1 MNTIDF
7 NYKIGQHVYII
18 GELFGNGGCMC
29 GYGTITEM
37 KIYEDN
43 KKSYYIDPFGWYSED
58 RVFESGFMFSAKI
71 EEIVKQVGIKKQQDQ
86 ENIHQKILEERKR
99 EFAIKKGGIETTPF

>member
-1 MNTIDF
+1 MNIIDF
-7 NYKIGQHVYII
+7 NYKIGQQVYII

-29 GYGTITEM
+29 GYGTVTEM

-58 RVFESGFMFSAKI
+58 RVFESGFMFSEKI

-86 ENIHQKILEERKR
+86 ENIHQKILEERKG